1 MAERNE
7 RIEMMKLAGAQ
18 NVSLSQ
24 IKADLAGTTMKLRT
38 QKELAANSNKS
49 PQVVKP
55 AVEPP
60 KRAPD
65 GQAFAK

>member
-7 RIEMMKLAGAQ
+7 RIEMMRLAGAQ

-38 QKELAANSNKS
+38 QKELAANANKS

-60 KRAPD
+60 RRAPD